1 MENQFTIIS
10 YNDDDLQLIKKAQPL
25 QVQEQVQEQ
34 EQVQKQAQVQEKKK
48 PEINISFHFLIK
60 DYLDL
65 DILNKTVIKNSLNDI
80 IINFD
85 NDNTILIDNS
95 ELSIPFQF
103 AYTKVG
109 EDDGCSTSLEAVDS
123 INFIKK
129 ITYNKIVYTIK
140 INSNRYRDYIITDDK
155 YMKNVDKYYD
165 FIDKYKNRDTKILT
179 EEEILKKEK
188 YNKLNIK
195 INMTLKDIENFIDEL
210 CDEIDFKNLEFN
222 IENWKKKEYIILRT
236 LNDLLIA
243 LFNNIINGFNT
254 FHTEKQIKIAKQ
266 LINMYLKYHDNILFL
281 KKCSIC
287 NNDLYITITMK
298 LFEFYT
304 KDHIFESILCFIKYA
319 PEYCNE
325 NYYPVPQ
332 KDKITI
338 DSNHEMEILNNKYL
352 KDIYIENKHYL
363 QNLTLIKGNN
373 GNNI

>member
-10 YNDDDLQLIKKAQPL
+10 YNNDDLQLIKKAQPL
-25 QVQEQVQEQ
+25 QVQEQVQ

-60 DYLDL
+60 DKLDL

-140 INSNRYRDYIITDDK
+140 INSNRYRDFIITDDK
-155 YMKNVDKYYD
+155 YMKNVDEYYN
-165 FIDKYKNRDTKILT
+165 FIDKYTNRDKKILT

-188 YNKLNIK
+188 YNKLNIR

-254 FHTEKQIKIAKQ
+254 FHTEEQIKIAKQ

-319 PEYCNE
+319 PQYCNE

-338 DSNHEMEILNNKYL
+338 DGDYEMEILNNKYL
-352 KDIYIENKHYL
+352 KDIYLENKHYL
-363 QNLTLIKGNN
+363 QN
-373 GNNI
+373 